1 MTARYAQFGPSLVEA
16 GYDITPVA
24 RGGKRPILEAWT
36 KRPEEALQFE
46 RHADASIGT
55 LCGGDHNIVAVD
67 VDIMCPFTADAVERL
82 AQEILGYAPKR
93 IGKSPKSLFVYRC
106 DGDAWRKQK
115 TGTYNLPSCKEDAA
129 VEILGEGQQFV
140 ASGIHED
147 TRQPYKWPQDSI
159 ANIAAGDLTL
169 VTHEQLHEFLD
180 QSRVTLENA
189 GALKGRVS
197 ERKPATQQTLNLK
210 ELDGE
215 MKEIETAL
223 AYLPNDDEHYDDWVG
238 TLHAIKGAL
247 GEDGRDLAH
256 RWSRRSEKYDEAETD
271 RAWNSIKE
279 VRHIGA
285 GSIYHWASQYGFDLK
300 SLRQDGETVLRKEAA
315 KEEITGRI
323 LSLSQLSTLP
333 PPMPLVDGLIFQ
345 NTLINVFGPPASFKS
360 FLALDIALSVAHS
373 ANWHGRDTKGGPV
386 LYIAGEGSSGIRKRA
401 TAWLQN
407 NGVEDGGEPFFVLPQ
422 AVNIRDVAEVAALI
436 GEIGETLPGD
446 PTLIVIDT
454 LARSFGGGDENSGE
468 AMGEF
473 IAGCDEIRNA
483 FDGAAVMVIHHAG
496 KDTSRGARGHSS
508 LFGAVDT
515 ELALKR
521 NQGSDTVSIRNS
533 KQKDAEESE
542 TIRLTARVVPL
553 PPSGPLSLEEES
565 SIVLDDAEGGE
576 ERERRM
582 PKGANQRA
590 VYRQIQRALDEVGKP
605 ELVDGKTR
613 TVITASAAKTYAY
626 MVIEKGDGKDRRH
639 EVFKRATDA
648 MRENEIIGFYN
659 DYYWVI

>member
-1 MTARYAQFGPSLVEA
+1 VTARYAQFGPSLVEA

-36 KRPEEALQFE
+36 KRPDEALQFE

-67 VDIMCPFTADAVERL
+67 IDIMCPFTADAVERL
-82 AQEILGYAPKR
+82 TQEILGYAPKR

-115 TGTYNLPSCKEDAA
+115 TGIYDLPSCKEDAA

-169 VTHEQLHEFLD
+169 VTHEQLHEFLER
-180 QSRVTLENA
+180 SRMALENA
-189 GALKGRVS
+189 GTLKGRVS
-197 ERKPATQQTLNLK
+197 ERKPAANLTLNLK

-223 AYLPNDDEHYDDWVG
+223 AFLPNDDEHYDDWVG

-256 RWSRRSEKYDEAETD
+256 RWSKRSGKYDEAETD
-271 RAWNSIKE
+271 RAWNSIKD

-285 GSIYHWASQYGFDLK
+285 GSIYHWASNYGFDLK
-300 SLRQDGETVLRKEAA
+300 SLREDRETVAKKEAA

-323 LSLSQLSTLP
+323 FSLSQLSTLP

-360 FLALDIALSVAHS
+360 FLALDIALSVAYNAS
-373 ANWHGRDTKGGPV
+373 WHGRDTKGGPV
-386 LYIAGEGSSGIRKRA
+386 LYIAGEGASGIRKRA
-401 TAWLQN
+401 FAWLQN
-407 NGVEDGGEPFFVLPQ
+407 NGVEDNGEPFFVLPQ
-422 AVNIRDVAEVAALI
+422 AVNIRDTAEVAALI
-436 GEIGETLPGD
+436 GEIGETLPSD
-446 PTLIVIDT
+446 PALIVIDT

-515 ELALKR
+515 ELELKR

-590 VYRQIQRALDEVGKP
+590 VYGQIQRALDEVGKS

-613 TVITASAAKTYAY
+613 TVITAPAARTYAY

-639 EVFKRATDA
+639 EVFKRAIDA
-648 MRENEIIGFYN
+648 MREKEIIGFYN
-659 DYYWVI
+659 DYYWVK